1 MKLHRIYE
9 TQRMPITIGEAWE
22 FFSSPKNLTL
32 ITSPSLH
39 LQITSEL
46 PEKMYAGMIITYHI
60 TPIMGIRM
68 IWVTEITHVDEPNLF
83 VDQQRIGPY
92 SFWHHQHLFQEIK
105 GGVEMQDIVHYALP
119 WGSLGNLINKLLVRK
134 QLEEIFNFRR
144 QFLGQRF
151 ATIPHHRTK

>member
-1 MKLHRIYE
+1 MKLHRIHE

-46 PEKMYAGMIITYHI
+46 PEKMYAGMIITYHV

-68 IWVTEITHVDEPNLF
+68 T
-83 VDQQRIGPY
+83 
-92 SFWHHQHLFQEIK
+92 
-105 GGVEMQDIVHYALP
+105 
-119 WGSLGNLINKLLVRK
+119 
-134 QLEEIFNFRR
+134 
-144 QFLGQRF
+144 
-151 ATIPHHRTK
+151 